1 MNLTN
6 RAGLKKFILQRFG
19 EIRAFSMERVSSE
32 ALDTYE
38 AKLRV
43 MIEAD
48 IRNHPSIGKTFK
60 P

>member
-6 RAGLKKFILQRFG
+6 RAGLKKFILQRFS
-19 EIRAFSMERVSSE
+19 EIRAFPMQRVSSQ

-38 AKLRV
+38 AKLRL
-43 MIEAD
+43 MIEED
-48 IRNHPSIGKTFK
+48 IRSHPSIGKTFK